1 MPSLIALDEKTVV
14 GGLSLPSYGRLLG
27 FAERALALAA
37 STDDA
42 RFRYPRHSWREQGGG
57 MISSRE
63 DRRDRYVAKARAEL
77 ESLASQGVLMTG
89 NAFSSVLLLK
99 GEPTEDERAGG
110 RLLSGEDGDALRA
123 ALQALGYAPED
134 WAGLATWDEGG
145 APLSEGLL
153 REAICAL
160 DPATLIVCDHAAAD
174 RIREVYASELLDA
187 RSEEQPVLA
196 DGKLTVVAGMRAL
209 SLGGF
214 AAALASKHEKQV
226 MWHRLKK
233 LPPLGEPY

>member
-1 MPSLIALDEKTVV
+1 MV
-14 GGLSLPSYGRLLG
+14 
-27 FAERALALAA
+27 
-37 STDDA
+37 
-42 RFRYPRHSWREQGGG
+42 
-57 MISSRE
+57 
-63 DRRDRYVAKARAEL
+63 
-77 ESLASQGVLMTG
+77 G

-99 GEPTEDERAGG
+99 GEPAEHERAGG

-145 APLSEGLL
+145 APLPEDLL
-153 REAICAL
+153 REAICVL

-174 RIREVYASELLDA
+174 RIRETYASELELLDA
-187 RSEEQPVLA
+187 KAGERPMLA
-196 DGKLTVVAGMRAL
+196 DGEPTVVAGMRTL

-226 MWHRLKK
+226 MWYRLKK